1 MRLRPRLSARRPKKS
16 APSTAPPIYADAA
29 QPISPAVRPSVSG
42 RSSAGPSEP
51 TTVTS
56 RPSSSQLTPS
66 AITTRQCHGDQGSR
80 SRRAGMAVTTE
91 SSGGIGIVLDR
102 EGERMIG
109 FIGVGVMGE
118 PICRHLASKS
128 GKEVRAYDTNPE
140 PLERLKAHGVKPMEG
155 VREVAEKSE
164 MVFLSLPGAVEV
176 KQVCVG
182 RASLLIHQR
191 PGTYIIDLSTT
202 PVALTRDL
210 EARFSARGIH
220 FIDAPVARTRAAA
233 EEGKL
238 SVMVGC
244 KESLFPRVKPL
255 LEHFASEITRCGPA
269 GAGQAMKLINNM
281 VLFQNV
287 VALAEALAVIRK
299 LGLDPAKALEVLS
312 KGSAD
317 SFALRHH
324 AIQAMLPNK
333 FPEKAFSVEYALKD
347 VSYALELAK
356 IARIELSGLKNA
368 KALLE
373 KAAAAGHTTEYF
385 PVIAKL
391 I

>member
-1 MRLRPRLSARRPKKS
+1 
-16 APSTAPPIYADAA
+16 
-29 QPISPAVRPSVSG
+29 
-42 RSSAGPSEP
+42 
-51 TTVTS
+51 
-56 RPSSSQLTPS
+56 
-66 AITTRQCHGDQGSR
+66 
-80 SRRAGMAVTTE
+80 
-91 SSGGIGIVLDR
+91 
-102 EGERMIG
+102 MIG

-128 GKEVRAYDTNPE
+128 GKEVRAYDIAPE
-140 PLERLKAHGVKPMEG
+140 PLERLKADGVKPAAS
-155 VREVAEKSE
+155 VREIAESCDT
-164 MVFLSLPGAVEV
+164 VFLSLPGALEV

-182 RASLLIHQR
+182 RASLLIHMR
-191 PGTYIIDLSTT
+191 PSGYIIDLSTT
-202 PVALTRDL
+202 PVGLARDL

-220 FIDAPVARTRAAA
+220 FVDAPVARTRAAA

-244 KESLFPRVKPL
+244 KGTLFPRIKGL
-255 LEHFASEITRCGPA
+255 LDHFAAEVTRCGPP

-287 VALAEALAVIRK
+287 LAVAEALAVIRK

-324 AIQAMLPNK
+324 GMKAMLPNQ

-356 IARIELSGLKNA
+356 IARIDLTGLKNA

-373 KAAAAGHTTEYF
+373 KAAAGGHTAEYF